1 VGTAELFIASSLPHE
16 EFQGTASKRRPI
28 KRFFRVLLFVVLA
41 VLLAA
46 TGLATGIGVYAVR
59 RAFPQASGRI
69 ALDGLRGTVEVMRDR
84 WGIPHIYA
92 QNDLDLFF
100 AQGFVHAQD
109 RLWQMEFNRRAASGR
124 LSEIFGPVTLDTD
137 RFLRTVGLRRAAEV
151 EAAQLDDETKRVLQ
165 AYVDGVNAYIASR
178 RGRLPLEFALLRYVP
193 EPWSPVDAVAFGK
206 LMAWTL
212 SGNWDSEILR
222 AHLLSRFG
230 EAGVAR
236 LMPAYPDEMPV
247 IVPAGADYRP
257 FRSAAALRLA
267 AHAPARNGTG
277 SNNWVIAGSRTTTGA
292 PILANDPHLE
302 AAMPSIWYE
311 MDLSSERFHVAG
323 ATFAGAPGVIIG
335 HNERIAWG
343 VTNAGPDVQDLYLER
358 FDPDDPDRYEFQG
371 QWERATVVEESII
384 VKGRRDPVVLPVRI
398 TRHGPILNGVVDGLD
413 AFVALRW
420 TALMPGTILG
430 SVLRLDQA
438 RNWEEFREALRLW
451 TVPAQNFVYADT
463 DGNIGY
469 QLPGRI
475 PVRAKGNGLLPVPGW
490 TGEYEWVG
498 EIPFDELPSS
508 FNPERGYIITANN
521 RIIPDDYTHF
531 IAAEWDPGFRAQR
544 IETMLTAQ
552 PKVSP
557 EVVADMQLDTSS
569 LPAQAI
575 LRALRGVQITEE
587 PEASLLAELR
597 AWDGALAP
605 ESQAAAIYEAFRVAL
620 PRLLFED
627 ALGPEMFKRYLDRS
641 DAWTLAILRL
651 LDEPS
656 SPWWGPAGRDALVGK
671 ALAEAGETLT
681 QRLGSNQSNWTW
693 GRLHVM
699 RFEHPIGRVPGLGR
713 IFNATAPPTGGDAFT
728 VNNGGFSVRTFR
740 QVIVP
745 SYRQILDVGSWDRSM
760 AIHTTGQSGLPFH
773 RHYKDFVTAWATG
786 QYHPLFFSS
795 VRVLETVEGSLTLSP
810 P

>member
-1 VGTAELFIASSLPHE
+1 
-16 EFQGTASKRRPI
+16 
-28 KRFFRVLLFVVLA
+28 VLA

-46 TGLATGIGVYAVR
+46 AGLGTGLGVYAVR

-69 ALDGLRGTVEVMRDR
+69 VLSGLQGSVEVMRDR
-84 WGIPHIYA
+84 WGVPHIYA
-92 QNDLDLFF
+92 QHDLDLFF

-124 LSEIFGPVTLDTD
+124 LSEMFGQVTLDTD
-137 RFLRTVGLRRAAEV
+137 RFLRTVGLRRAAEA
-151 EAAQLDDETKRVLQ
+151 EAAQLDEETKRVLQ
-165 AYVDGVNAYIASR
+165 AYADGVNAYVASR
-178 RGRLPLEFALLRYVP
+178 RGRLPLEFTLLRHAP
-193 EPWSPVDAVAFGK
+193 EPWSPVDSIAFGK

-230 EAGVAR
+230 EAGIER
-236 LMPAYPDEMPV
+236 LLPAYPAGMPV

-257 FRSAAALRLA
+257 FRSPAALRLA
-267 AHAPARNGTG
+267 AHAPARNGIG
-277 SNNWVIAGSRTTTGA
+277 SNNWVIAGARTTTGK

-311 MDLSSERFHVAG
+311 MDLSSERFHVTG
-323 ATFAGAPGVIIG
+323 ATFAGTPGVIIG
-335 HNERIAWG
+335 HNEHIAWG

-358 FDPDDPDRYEFQG
+358 FDPDDPTRYEFRG
-371 QWERATVVEESII
+371 QWERATVVEEVIT
-384 VKGRRDPVVLPVRI
+384 VKGRRDPVTLPVRI
-398 TRHGPILNGVVDGLD
+398 TRHGPILNGVVEGLD

-420 TALMPGTILG
+420 TALDPGTILN
-430 SVLRLDQA
+430 SVLRLNQA

-521 RIIPDDYTHF
+521 RIIPDGYTHF

-544 IETMLTAQ
+544 IETMLAAQ

-557 EVVADMQLDTSS
+557 EVVADMQLDTTS
-569 LPAQAI
+569 LPAQTL
-575 LRALRGVQITEE
+575 LRALGSVQITEE

-597 AWDGALAP
+597 AWDGVLAP
-605 ESQAAAIYEAFRVAL
+605 ESRAAAIYEAFRVAL
-620 PRLLFED
+620 PQVLFED
-627 ALGPEMFKRYLDRS
+627 LLGPDMFKRYLDRS

-651 LDEPS
+651 LNEPS
-656 SPWWGPAGRDALVGK
+656 SPWWGPAGRDALVAK
-671 ALAEAGETLT
+671 ALVKAEETLT
-681 QRLGSNQSNWTW
+681 QRLGSDQSNWTW
-693 GRLHVM
+693 GRLHIM
-699 RFEHPIGRVPGLGR
+699 RFEHPIGRVPVLGR
-713 IFNATAPPTGGDAFT
+713 IFNAIAPPTGGDAFT
-728 VNNGGFSVRTFR
+728 VNNGGFSVKTFR
-740 QVIVP
+740 QVVVA
-745 SYRQILDVGSWDRSM
+745 SYRQILEVGNWDRSM

-773 RHYKDFVTAWATG
+773 RHYKDFVMPWATG

-795 VRVLETVEGSLTLSP
+795 VKILETVESSLTLAP

>member
-1 VGTAELFIASSLPHE
+1 M
-16 EFQGTASKRRPI
+16 
-28 KRFFRVLLFVVLA
+28 
-41 VLLAA
+41 LLAA
-46 TGLATGIGVYAVR
+46 TGLATGLSVYAVR
-59 RAFPQASGRI
+59 RAFPQTSGRI
-69 ALDGLRGTVEVMRDR
+69 VLDGLRGTVEVMRDR

-92 QNDLDLFF
+92 QDDLDLFF

-137 RFLRTVGLRRAAEV
+137 RFLRTVGLRRAAEA
-151 EAAQLDDETKRVLQ
+151 EAAQLGDEMTRVLQ
-165 AYVDGVNAYIASR
+165 AYADGVNAYIASR
-178 RGRLPLEFALLRYVP
+178 RGRLPLEFALLRYAP
-193 EPWSPVDAVAFGK
+193 EPWSPVDSVAFGK

-222 AHLLSRFG
+222 AHLVSRFG
-230 EAGVAR
+230 EAGMER
-236 LMPAYPDEMPV
+236 LMPAYPAGMPV

-277 SNNWVIAGSRTTTGA
+277 SNNWVIAGSRTTTGT

-335 HNERIAWG
+335 HNARIAWG

-358 FDPDDPDRYEFQG
+358 FDPDDPTRYEFKG
-371 QWERATVVEESII
+371 QWEQATVVEESIV
-384 VKGRRDPVVLPVRI
+384 VKGRRDPLILPVRI

-420 TALMPGTILG
+420 TALDPGTILG
-430 SVLRLDQA
+430 SVLRLNQA
-438 RNWEEFREALRLW
+438 RNWGEFREALKLW
-451 TVPAQNFVYADT
+451 TVPAQNFVYADV

-475 PVRAKGNGLLPVPGW
+475 PVRAKGDGLLPVPGW
-490 TGEYEWVG
+490 MGEYEWVG
-498 EIPFDELPSS
+498 EIPFEELPSS
-508 FNPERGYIITANN
+508 FNPERGYVITANN
-521 RIIPDDYTHF
+521 RIIPDGYKHF

-557 EVVADMQLDTSS
+557 EVVADMQLDTTS

-575 LRALRGVQITEE
+575 LRSLRGVQVTEE

-597 AWDGALAP
+597 AWDGVLAP
-605 ESQAAAIYEAFRVAL
+605 ESSAAAIYEAFRVAL
-620 PRLLFED
+620 SRLLFED

-641 DAWTLAILRL
+641 DAWTLTILRL
-651 LDEPS
+651 FDEPS

-671 ALAEAGETLT
+671 ALAEARETLT

-693 GRLHVM
+693 GRLHLM
-699 RFEHPIGRVPGLGR
+699 RFEHPMGRVPALGR

-728 VNNGGFSVRTFR
+728 VNNGGFSVKTFR
-740 QVIVP
+740 QVIVA
-745 SYRQILDVGSWDRSM
+745 SYRQILDVGNWDRSM

-773 RHYKDFVTAWATG
+773 RHYKDFITAWATG

-795 VRVLETVEGSLTLSP
+795 VKVLETVESSLTLAP